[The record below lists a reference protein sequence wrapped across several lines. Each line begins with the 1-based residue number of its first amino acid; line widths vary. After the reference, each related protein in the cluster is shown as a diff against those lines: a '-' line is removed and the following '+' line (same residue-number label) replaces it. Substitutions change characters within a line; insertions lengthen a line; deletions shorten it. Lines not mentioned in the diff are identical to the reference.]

1 MPTLTMPIFRGI
13 YNDYDRMT
21 FGKYKD
27 ELLMDIPS
35 AYFRW
40 LREQDWLPQFPA
52 LEKYVSS
59 RDWGDDED
67 DHEGIEP

>member
-1 MPTLTMPIFRGI
+1 MPIFRGCL
-13 YNDYDRMT
+13 NDFDRMPI
-21 FGKYKD
+21 GKWKG
-27 ELLMDIPS
+27 ELLMDVPQG
-35 AYFRW
+35 YFRW